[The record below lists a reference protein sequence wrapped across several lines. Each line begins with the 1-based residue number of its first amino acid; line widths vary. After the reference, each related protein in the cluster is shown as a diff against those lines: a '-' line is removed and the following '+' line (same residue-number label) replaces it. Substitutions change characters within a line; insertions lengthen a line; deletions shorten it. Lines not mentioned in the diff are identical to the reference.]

1 MNDTLYL
8 FCGKSASGKS
18 TIANILEEKYGVKQV
33 RSYTTRKP
41 RYDGEDGHV
50 FVDADAFE
58 KLGKLAAYTFYNGN
72 HYGVTYDQLEQ
83 CDVYVIDPFGVKV
96 FLKNFNDS
104 RPIRVIYFDAAVS
117 TRINRMIDRGASDY
131 EIISRLLTDDT
142 KDNWGKELDS
152 LVWNYFLKG
161 QDVEFYE
168 VDANADVEDVLE
180 QVLYR
185 MDINKDVE
193 G

>member
-8 FCGKSASGKS
+8 LCGKSASGKS
-18 TIANILEEKYGVKQV
+18 TITNILEKKYGLKQV

-50 FVDADAFE
+50 FVNTNAFE

-72 HYGVTYDQLEQ
+72 HYGVTYDQVEQ
-83 CDVYVIDPFGVKV
+83 CDVYVIDPAGVEV
-96 FLKNFNDS
+96 LLKNFNDM
-104 RPIRVIYFDAAVS
+104 RPIRIIYFDAAVS
-117 TRINRMIDRGASDY
+117 VRINRMVERGAGDH

-142 KDNWGKELDS
+142 EDDWYYKLDA
-152 LVWNYFLKG
+152 LVYNYKYIKG
-161 QDVEFYE
+161 LDVDLYK
-168 VDANADVEDVLE
+168 VDANTDVEDVLE
-180 QVLYR
+180 QVLYC
-185 MDINKDVE
+185 MDME